1 MKKLLLIM
9 MASLLVM
16 TVVAGEVTNHFTIT
30 ILDKSQD
37 INLKADGVARY
48 TVRYV
53 STVSQQKEMNGYV
66 LDEPRE
72 GSGMPYRGPID
83 RTVYWPDDFANVGD
97 TIGKTNINGR
107 IYLYSAPKSVESSE
121 AVLQKLKDRRE
132 KE

>member
-1 MKKLLLIM
+1 

-16 TVVAGEVTNHFTIT
+16 AVSASETTNHFTIT
-30 ILDKSQD
+30 IIDKTQD
-37 INLKADGVARY
+37 MNLKIDGIARY

-66 LDEPRE
+66 MEEPRE

-97 TIGKTNINGR
+97 VITKTNIGGR
-107 IYLYSAPKSVESSE
+107 VYLYAAPKQIEPTGS
-121 AVLQKLKDRRE
+121 VLQRLKDRRE